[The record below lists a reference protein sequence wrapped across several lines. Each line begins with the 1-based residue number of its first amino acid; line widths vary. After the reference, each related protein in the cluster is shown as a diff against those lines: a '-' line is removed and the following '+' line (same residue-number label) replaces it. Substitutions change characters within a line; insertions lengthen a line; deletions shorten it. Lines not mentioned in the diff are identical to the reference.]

1 MAQLTGRAHGF
12 ANFRKRAKQN
22 TDSFIATDSISCMLN
37 LDSDWKASSI
47 PLQLKKSPFM
57 LAVDIS
63 RSHIG
68 RGNHVGGRIG
78 ARAVFLCFLS
88 PKCSFICLHYLN
100 WGNGKRFR
108 LFRRCVHYFYAVG
121 NWPIFIVILVYLAR
135 LLP

>member
-63 RSHIG
+63 YPVPISDAEITLEEGLAPARSFSAFC
-68 RGNHVGGRIG
+68 RPN
-78 ARAVFLCFLS
+78 APS
-88 PKCSFICLHYLN
+88 S
-100 WGNGKRFR
+100 
-108 LFRRCVHYFYAVG
+108 
-121 NWPIFIVILVYLAR
+121 VYIT
-135 LLP
+135 